1 VRLSTDRQ
9 HIDVPAR
16 GTWSWPGPVG
26 WWYIPLI
33 WLIVLLL
40 AALGW
45 LSH

>member
-1 VRLSTDRQ
+1 VRLFTDRQ

-16 GTWSWPGPVG
+16 GTWPGPVG

-33 WLIVLLL
+33 WLIVLLV
-40 AALGW
+40 AALAS

>member
-1 VRLSTDRQ
+1 VRLSADRQ
-9 HIDVPAR
+9 HIDIPAR

-33 WLIVLLL
+33 WLIVLLV